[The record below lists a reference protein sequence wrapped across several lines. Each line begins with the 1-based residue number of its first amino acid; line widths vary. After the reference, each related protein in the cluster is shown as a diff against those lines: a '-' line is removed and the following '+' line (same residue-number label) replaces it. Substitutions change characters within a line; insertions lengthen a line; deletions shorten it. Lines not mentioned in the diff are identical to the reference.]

1 MSRRAPAL
9 TARQLR
15 PWLGAVA
22 GSASIHLLALV
33 LLIRGESPAS
43 ARGPWEMASP
53 PPQPEWID
61 VVSLDDPAVRPPP
74 AGPVPLAPQP
84 PAASRVLP
92 ETVADQARL
101 PALALAPRIA
111 EGRWR
116 EAAAP
121 DAGERAGRTG
131 DAAWRRDR
139 STLQASLTDGASRSQ
154 PARTDT
160 GARTASPQAT
170 RSEPVVGTGDAVR
183 NLIPASLPSA
193 LQLPAREES
202 PAGEVARAAPG
213 TPDHDRVSP
222 VAELAASEVE
232 AQAARGVGPLET
244 ERGPRTF
251 DTQTSGAAADSRNQ
265 RAASNEL
272 HPGVTDLSRAG
283 VRARDQALTG
293 RGPSDAPGAVDH
305 PSSGRAPAQYGG
317 SRAQSV
323 GAEVTE
329 PTRERAYDQYFREI
343 QRRVGKPV
351 FPKRL
356 QLQLEQGET
365 VVRFIVGADGRLRG
379 GVRVSKSS
387 GFDEFDTEATRA
399 VERAVPFPPLPSAL
413 SGQPVTVSLS
423 FAFENPLIR

>member
-1 MSRRAPAL
+1 
-9 TARQLR
+9 
-15 PWLGAVA
+15 LGAA
-22 GSASIHLLALV
+22 LGSSAIHLLGLL
-33 LLIRGESPAS
+33 LLIRGEAPAS
-43 ARGPWEMASP
+43 ARGPWQIAP

-61 VVSLDDPAVRPPP
+61 VVSLDDPGPRPPP
-74 AGPVPLAPQP
+74 PVPVAPP
-84 PAASRVLP
+84 PAPGP
-92 ETVADQARL
+92 ETIADQTRL

-111 EGRWR
+111 DGRQR
-116 EAAAP
+116 EAAAA

-139 STLQASLTDGASRSQ
+139 STLRASLSDGASQAQPPRSDTRA
-154 PARTDT
+154 PA
-160 GARTASPQAT
+160 ASLQAI
-170 RSEPVVGTGDAVR
+170 RAEPVVGTGDALR
-183 NLIPASLPSA
+183 TRIPAALPSA
-193 LQLPAREES
+193 LQPAVEEEA

-213 TPDHDRVSP
+213 APDHDRV
-222 VAELAASEVE
+222 VAAAELAAPEV
-232 AQAARGVGPLET
+232 AVQPARGVGPLEA
-244 ERGPRTF
+244 ERGPRSF
-251 DTQTSGAAADSRNQ
+251 DTQTPGPAADSRNQ

-293 RGPSDAPGAVDH
+293 RGPGDAPGAVDH
-305 PSSGRAPAQYGG
+305 PSSGRAPAEYGG

-329 PTRERAYDQYFREI
+329 RTRERAYDQYFREI

-351 FPKRL
+351 FPRRL

-365 VVRFIVGADGRLRG
+365 VVRFVVGADGRLRG

-399 VERAVPFPPLPSAL
+399 VERAAPFPPLPTAL
-413 SGQPVTVSLS
+413 AGQPITVSMS